1 MSKRKSRAVPNNE
14 PWVAKLTSL
23 TYQSLLL
30 LYVGLIVGFGILYY
44 LLATFA
50 PAHGPSIPPGAAG
63 WLRFLDSLYYSTI
76 TATTVGYG
84 DIVPHGISK
93 ILAGLQSITALFVFA
108 VLVSK
113 SISHR
118 QEAALYQMHQL
129 TFDDVFTSV
138 REGFFIMRKDFD
150 ELISEARSAKKL
162 QENSWENLLTAYRQG
177 EVLFEEIPK
186 FYDTERRLY
195 VIDTH
200 REQLLIESVERT
212 MERLCTLLRT
222 FDTFGIPWRED
233 VKHTERFDELLA
245 LAKRTTAHWQT
256 QSPHRAVEEF
266 GELHKVLEAI
276 LSIRGEPTLPR

>member
-1 MSKRKSRAVPNNE
+1 MSKRKLRAAPGSE
-14 PWVAKLTSL
+14 PWVTKLTSL
-23 TYQSLLL
+23 TYQSLLF

-50 PAHGPSIPPGAAG
+50 PAHGPSIPLGAAG

-93 ILAGLQSITALFVFA
+93 ILAGIQSISSLFVFA
-108 VLVSK
+108 ILVSK
-113 SISHR
+113 PISHK

-150 ELISEARSAKKL
+150 ELILEARSTKKL
-162 QENSWENLLTAYRQG
+162 QTNSWENLLTAYRQG
-177 EVLFEEIPK
+177 EVLLEEIPK

-212 MERLCTLLRT
+212 MERLCTLLKT
-222 FDTFGIPWRED
+222 FDAFGIRWRED
-233 VKHTERFDELLA
+233 AKHSERFDELLA

-256 QSPHRAVEEF
+256 QSPHRAKEEF
-266 GELHKVLEAI
+266 LELEKALAEIAG
-276 LSIRGEPTLPR
+276 LREKK

>member
-1 MSKRKSRAVPNNE
+1 MSKRKLRAAPNSE
-14 PWVAKLTSL
+14 PWLTKLTAFS
-23 TYQSLLL
+23 YQSLLL
-30 LYVGLIVGFGILYY
+30 LYVGLIIGFGLAYY
-44 LLATFA
+44 LLATFV
-50 PAHGPSIPPGAAG
+50 PSHGPSIPPGAAS
-63 WLRFLDSLYYSTI
+63 WFRFLDSVYFSTI

-93 ILAGLQSITALFVFA
+93 ILVGIQSISALFVFA
-108 VLVSK
+108 ILVSK
-113 SISHR
+113 PISHK

-150 ELISEARSAKKL
+150 ELISQARSAKKL

-222 FDTFGIPWRED
+222 FDAVGIQWQGDP
-233 VKHTERFDELLA
+233 KHMERFDELLA
-245 LAKRTTAHWQT
+245 LAKQITAHWKA

-266 GELHKVLEAI
+266 SELEKVLAEIAS
-276 LSIRGEPTLPR
+276 LREKK